1 MDFTPEDERL
11 IKEKWEELLQSCTK
25 ICKND
30 EDWEFIKR
38 AFFLAKEA
46 HGGVRRRSGEP
57 YLLHPIA
64 VAKIVVD
71 EIGLGV
77 KSVVAALLHDVVEDT
92 EYTVEDMERIFG
104 PKIAKM
110 VDGLTKMSGVFN
122 ADTSEQAE
130 YFRKVLLTLSDDVR
144 VILIKI
150 ADRLHNMRTLGSM
163 PTNKQIKI
171 TGETLYLFAPLA
183 YRLGLYTIKSEL
195 EDLCMKY
202 RFPVQYAEL
211 SEKLKATEEQR
222 EAFISKF
229 NAPIIEALK
238 RDHINFEISGRVK
251 SLYSI
256 WSKMQRKQIPFEEV
270 YDLFAIRIVFQPL
283 PFPSEKTQCWQ
294 IFSTITDIYTPKPDR
309 LRDWISMPKANGYEA
324 LHSTVM
330 GPDGVWVE
338 VQIRTQRMEEIAE
351 RGFAAHWKYKNAS
364 LSNNEDELDRW
375 LKKIRDALN
384 GPTENAVDFLDNFK
398 LSLYTSE
405 IAVFTP
411 KGEARKMSYGAT
423 ALDFAYDIHSKIGNS
438 AIGAKI
444 NHKIEPITTQIN
456 SGDQIEIITADNARP
471 KAEWLDIVTTTKA
484 KQAIKSFLKR
494 ERQNNIERGMKML
507 EERMQQLNTPLSGRV
522 LRKIVPIYESNNK
535 EELYSKIG
543 AGIVDLKDLDKVL
556 KVNATSK
563 ILKFWTLFINKKEDE
578 EGDDAENPEPNS
590 AKAEESATAGEP
602 QFVMAEC
609 CKPIPGDKV
618 VGYRDPKTGNIIVHK
633 ATCDELNRL
642 ATQFGR
648 NIVKEEIKW
657 SQHKAMSYLV
667 TTELRGIDRQGIL
680 LDLAKVVSAD
690 FNINIREVN
699 IHSHDGI
706 FEGNVSL
713 YVKDAE
719 SLHAVMDKLRKIKGI
734 ESVKRT
740 LS

>member
-1 MDFTPEDERL
+1 MGYTAEDENL
-11 IKEKWEELLQSCTK
+11 IKEKWDDLLLSCTK

-30 EDWEFIKR
+30 EDWNFIKR

-46 HGGVRRRSGEP
+46 HEGVRRRSGEP

-64 VAKIVVD
+64 VAKIVIE

-92 EYTVEDMERIFG
+92 EYSVEDMERIFG
-104 PKIAKM
+104 PKIASM

-150 ADRLHNMRTLGSM
+150 ADRLHNMRTLGAM
-163 PTNKQIKI
+163 PMNKQIKI
-171 TGETLYLFAPLA
+171 TGETIYLFAPLA
-183 YRLGLYTIKSEL
+183 YRLGLYSIKSEL

-202 RFPVQYAEL
+202 RFPQQYAEITQKL
-211 SEKLKATEEQR
+211 QESEASRREFINKL
-222 EAFISKF
+222 
-229 NAPIIEALK
+229 NAPIIASLN
-238 RDHINFEISGRVK
+238 RDNINYEISGRVK
-251 SLYSI
+251 SVYSI
-256 WSKMQRKQIPFEEV
+256 WSKMQRKQIPFEEI
-270 YDLFAIRIVFQPL
+270 YDLFAIRIVFKPL

-294 IFSTITDIYTPKPDR
+294 IYSTITDIYTPKPDR

-338 VQIRTQRMEEIAE
+338 VQIRTQRMEDIAE
-351 RGFAAHWKYKNAS
+351 RGFAAHWKYKHATIS
-364 LSNNEDELDRW
+364 QDEDEFDKW
-375 LKKIRDALN
+375 LKQIRAALN
-384 GPTENAVDFLDNFK
+384 SPTENAVDFLDNFK

-405 IAVFTP
+405 IVVFTP
-411 KGEARKMSYGAT
+411 KGEARKMPFGAT

-438 AIGAKI
+438 AISAKI
-444 NHKIEPITTQIN
+444 NHKLEPITTQIN

-471 KAEWLDIVTTTKA
+471 KPEWLETVTTAKA
-484 KQAIKSFLKR
+484 KQSIKSFLKR
-494 ERQNNIERGMKML
+494 ERQNNIERGMQMLDEKMKS
-507 EERMQQLNTPLSGRV
+507 LNVKLSGRV
-522 LRKIVPIYESNNK
+522 LRKITPIYDSKNK

-543 AGIVDLKDLDKVL
+543 AGIVSLDNLDKAL
-556 KVNATSK
+556 KVNSKSK
-563 ILKFWTLFINKKEDE
+563 ILKFWTLFIPQKKEDE
-578 EGDDAENPEPNS
+578 TDDAAIPGEIAP
-590 AKAEESATAGEP
+590 AEEAPATEP
-602 QFVMAEC
+602 QFEIAEC

-618 VGYRDPKTGNIIVHK
+618 VGYRDPASGNIIVHK

>member
-1 MDFTPEDERL
+1 MDYTAEDEL
-11 IKEKWEELLQSCTK
+11 IIKEKWDDLLFSCTK

-30 EDWEFIKR
+30 EDWNLIKR

-46 HGGVRRRSGEP
+46 HQGVRRRSGEP

-64 VAKIVVD
+64 VAKIVIE

-77 KSVVAALLHDVVEDT
+77 KSVVASLLHDVVEDT

-104 PKIAKM
+104 PKIASM

-122 ADTSEQAE
+122 ADTSKQAE

-163 PTNKQIKI
+163 PLNKQIKI
-171 TGETLYLFAPLA
+171 TSETIYLFAPLA
-183 YRLGLYTIKSEL
+183 YRLGLYSIKSEL

-202 RFPVQYAEL
+202 RLPQEYAEITRKL
-211 SEKLKATEEQR
+211 SES
-222 EAFISKF
+222 EASRQEFVDKF
-229 NAPIIEALK
+229 NAPIIAALN
-238 RDHINFEISGRVK
+238 RDKINYEISARVK
-251 SLYSI
+251 SVYSI
-256 WSKMQRKQIPFEEV
+256 WNKMQRKQIPFEEV
-270 YDLFAIRIVFQPL
+270 YDLFAIRIVFKPL

-294 IFSTITDIYTPKPDR
+294 IYSSITDTYTPKPDR

-351 RGFAAHWKYKNAS
+351 RGFAAHWKYKHATIS
-364 LSNNEDELDRW
+364 QDEDEFDKW
-375 LKKIRDALN
+375 LKQIRAALN
-384 GPTENAVDFLDNFK
+384 SPTENAVDFLDNFK

-405 IAVFTP
+405 IVVFTP
-411 KGEARKMSYGAT
+411 KGESRKLPFGAT
-423 ALDFAYDIHSKIGNS
+423 ALDFAYDIHSKIGNN
-438 AIGAKI
+438 AISAKI
-444 NHKIEPITTQIN
+444 NHKLEPITPTLN

-471 KAEWLDIVTTTKA
+471 KPEWLDIVTTAKA

-494 ERQNNIERGMKML
+494 ERQHNIEHGMQMLDDKMK
-507 EERMQQLNTPLSGRV
+507 ELNIKLSGRV
-522 LRKIVPIYESNNK
+522 LRKIVPAYGCRNK

-543 AGIVDLKDLDKVL
+543 AGIVTIDTLEKTL
-556 KVNATSK
+556 KVDSKSK
-563 ILKFWTLFINKKEDE
+563 ILKFWTLFIPKKEEPE
-578 EGDDAENPEPNS
+578 EGDAPVSPGEIQPSPDVEA
-590 AKAEESATAGEP
+590 EP
-602 QFVMAEC
+602 QFRIAEC

-618 VGYRDPKTGNIIVHK
+618 VGYRDPASGDIIVHK

-642 ATQFGR
+642 ASQFGN

-667 TTELRGIDRQGIL
+667 TAEIRGIDRMGIL
-680 LDLAKVVSAD
+680 LDLAKVVSDD

-706 FEGNVSL
+706 FEGSVSL

-719 SLHAVMDKLRKIKGI
+719 GLNAVMDRIRQIKGI
-734 ESVKRT
+734 ETVKRAMN
-740 LS
+740 

>member
-1 MDFTPEDERL
+1 MDYTAEDEL
-11 IKEKWEELLQSCTK
+11 IIKEKWDDLLFSCTK

-30 EDWEFIKR
+30 EDWNLIKR

-46 HGGVRRRSGEP
+46 HQGVRRRSGEP

-64 VAKIVVD
+64 VAKIVIE

-77 KSVVAALLHDVVEDT
+77 KSVVASLLHDVVEDT

-104 PKIAKM
+104 PKIASM

-122 ADTSEQAE
+122 ADTSKQAE

-163 PTNKQIKI
+163 PLNKQIKI
-171 TGETLYLFAPLA
+171 TSETIYLFAPLA
-183 YRLGLYTIKSEL
+183 YRLGLYSIKSEL

-202 RFPVQYAEL
+202 RFPQEYAEITRKL
-211 SEKLKATEEQR
+211 SES
-222 EAFISKF
+222 EASRQEFVDKF
-229 NAPIIEALK
+229 NAPIIAALN
-238 RDHINFEISGRVK
+238 RDKINYEISARVK
-251 SLYSI
+251 SVYSI
-256 WSKMQRKQIPFEEV
+256 WNKMQRKQIPFEEV
-270 YDLFAIRIVFQPL
+270 YDLFAIRIVFKPL

-294 IFSTITDIYTPKPDR
+294 IYSSITDTYTPKPDR

-351 RGFAAHWKYKNAS
+351 RGFAAHWKYKHATIS
-364 LSNNEDELDRW
+364 QDEDEFDKW
-375 LKKIRDALN
+375 LKQIRAALN
-384 GPTENAVDFLDNFK
+384 SPTENAVDFLDNFK

-405 IAVFTP
+405 IVVFTP
-411 KGEARKMSYGAT
+411 KGESRKLPFGAT
-423 ALDFAYDIHSKIGNS
+423 ALDFAYDIHSKIGNN
-438 AIGAKI
+438 AISAKI
-444 NHKIEPITTQIN
+444 NHKLEPITTQIN

-471 KAEWLDIVTTTKA
+471 KPEWLDIVTTAKA

-494 ERQNNIERGMKML
+494 ERQHNIEHGMQMLDDKMK
-507 EERMQQLNTPLSGRV
+507 ELNIKLSGRV
-522 LRKIVPIYESNNK
+522 LRKIVPAYGCRNK

-543 AGIVDLKDLDKVL
+543 AGIVTIDTLEKTL
-556 KVNATSK
+556 KVDSKSK
-563 ILKFWTLFINKKEDE
+563 ILKFWTLFIPKKEEPE
-578 EGDDAENPEPNS
+578 EGDAPVSPGEIQPSPDVEA
-590 AKAEESATAGEP
+590 EP
-602 QFVMAEC
+602 QFRIAEC

-618 VGYRDPKTGNIIVHK
+618 VGYRDPASGDIIVHK

-642 ATQFGR
+642 ASQFGN

-667 TTELRGIDRQGIL
+667 TAEIRGIDRMGIL
-680 LDLAKVVSAD
+680 LDLAKVVSDD

-706 FEGNVSL
+706 FEGSVSL

-719 SLHAVMDKLRKIKGI
+719 GLNAVMDRIRQIKGI
-734 ESVKRT
+734 ETVKRAMN
-740 LS
+740 

>member
-1 MDFTPEDERL
+1 MGYTAEDENL
-11 IKEKWEELLQSCTK
+11 IKEKWDDLLLSCTK

-30 EDWEFIKR
+30 EDWNFIKR

-46 HGGVRRRSGEP
+46 HEGVRRRSGEP

-64 VAKIVVD
+64 VAKIVIE

-92 EYTVEDMERIFG
+92 EYSVEDMERIFG
-104 PKIAKM
+104 PKIASM

-150 ADRLHNMRTLGSM
+150 ADRLHNMRTLGAM
-163 PTNKQIKI
+163 PMNKQIKI
-171 TGETLYLFAPLA
+171 TGETIYLFAPLA
-183 YRLGLYTIKSEL
+183 YRLGLYSIKSEL

-202 RFPVQYAEL
+202 RFPQQYAEITQKL
-211 SEKLKATEEQR
+211 QESEASRR
-222 EAFISKF
+222 EFINKF
-229 NAPIIEALK
+229 NAPIIASLN
-238 RDHINFEISGRVK
+238 RDNINYEISGRVK
-251 SLYSI
+251 SVYSI
-256 WSKMQRKQIPFEEV
+256 WSKMQRKQIPFEEI
-270 YDLFAIRIVFQPL
+270 YDLFAIRIVFKPL

-294 IFSTITDIYTPKPDR
+294 IYSTITDIYTPKPDR

-338 VQIRTQRMEEIAE
+338 GQIRTQRMEDIAE
-351 RGFAAHWKYKNAS
+351 RGFAAHWKYKHATIS
-364 LSNNEDELDRW
+364 QDEDEFDKW
-375 LKKIRDALN
+375 LKQIRAALN
-384 GPTENAVDFLDNFK
+384 SPTENAVDFLDNFK

-405 IAVFTP
+405 IVVFTP
-411 KGEARKMSYGAT
+411 KGEARKMPFGAT

-438 AIGAKI
+438 AISAKI
-444 NHKIEPITTQIN
+444 NHKLEPITTQIN

-471 KAEWLDIVTTTKA
+471 KPEWLETVTTAKA
-484 KQAIKSFLKR
+484 KQSIKSFLKR
-494 ERQNNIERGMKML
+494 ERQNNIERGMQMLDEKMKS
-507 EERMQQLNTPLSGRV
+507 LNVKLSGRV
-522 LRKIVPIYESNNK
+522 LRKITPIYDSKNK

-543 AGIVDLKDLDKVL
+543 AGIVSLDNLDKAL
-556 KVNATSK
+556 KVNSKSK
-563 ILKFWTLFINKKEDE
+563 ILKFWTLFIPQKKEDE
-578 EGDDAENPEPNS
+578 TDDAAIPGEIAP
-590 AKAEESATAGEP
+590 AEEAPATEP
-602 QFVMAEC
+602 QFEIAEC

-618 VGYRDPKTGNIIVHK
+618 VGYRDPASGNIIVHK

>member
-1 MDFTPEDERL
+1 MGYTAEDENL
-11 IKEKWEELLQSCTK
+11 IKEKWDDLLLSCTK

-30 EDWEFIKR
+30 EDWNFIKR

-46 HGGVRRRSGEP
+46 HEGVRRRSGEP

-64 VAKIVVD
+64 VAKIVIE

-92 EYTVEDMERIFG
+92 EYSVEDMERIFG
-104 PKIAKM
+104 PKIASM

-150 ADRLHNMRTLGSM
+150 ADRLHNMRTLGAM
-163 PTNKQIKI
+163 PMNKQIKI
-171 TGETLYLFAPLA
+171 TGETIYLFAPLA
-183 YRLGLYTIKSEL
+183 YRLGLYSIKSEL

-202 RFPVQYAEL
+202 RFPQQYAEITQKL
-211 SEKLKATEEQR
+211 QESEASRR
-222 EAFISKF
+222 EFINKF
-229 NAPIIEALK
+229 NDPIVASLN
-238 RDHINFEISGRVK
+238 RDNINYESSGRVK
-251 SLYSI
+251 SVYSI
-256 WSKMQRKQIPFEEV
+256 WSKMQRKQIPFEEI
-270 YDLFAIRIVFQPL
+270 YDLFAIRIVFKPL

-294 IFSTITDIYTPKPDR
+294 IYSTITDIYTPKPDR

-338 VQIRTQRMEEIAE
+338 VQIRTQRMEDIAE
-351 RGFAAHWKYKNAS
+351 RGFAAHWKYKHATIS
-364 LSNNEDELDRW
+364 QDEDEFDKW
-375 LKKIRDALN
+375 LKQIRAALN
-384 GPTENAVDFLDNFK
+384 SPTENAVDFLDNFK

-405 IAVFTP
+405 IVVFTP
-411 KGEARKMSYGAT
+411 KGEARKMPFGAT

-438 AIGAKI
+438 AISAKI
-444 NHKIEPITTQIN
+444 NHKLEPITTQIN

-471 KAEWLDIVTTTKA
+471 KPEWLETVTTAKA
-484 KQAIKSFLKR
+484 KQSIKSFLKR
-494 ERQNNIERGMKML
+494 ERQNNIERGMQMLDEKMKS
-507 EERMQQLNTPLSGRV
+507 LNVKLSGRV
-522 LRKIVPIYESNNK
+522 LRKITPIYDSKNK

-543 AGIVDLKDLDKVL
+543 AGIVSLDNLDKAL
-556 KVNATSK
+556 KVNSKSK
-563 ILKFWTLFINKKEDE
+563 ILKFWTLFIPQKKEDE
-578 EGDDAENPEPNS
+578 TDDAAIPGEIAP
-590 AKAEESATAGEP
+590 AEEAPATEP
-602 QFVMAEC
+602 QFEIAEC

-618 VGYRDPKTGNIIVHK
+618 VGYRDPASGNIIVHK

>member
-1 MDFTPEDERL
+1 
-11 IKEKWEELLQSCTK
+11 
-25 ICKND
+25 
-30 EDWEFIKR
+30 
-38 AFFLAKEA
+38 
-46 HGGVRRRSGEP
+46 
-57 YLLHPIA
+57 
-64 VAKIVVD
+64 
-71 EIGLGV
+71 
-77 KSVVAALLHDVVEDT
+77 
-92 EYTVEDMERIFG
+92 
-104 PKIAKM
+104 
-110 VDGLTKMSGVFN
+110 
-122 ADTSEQAE
+122 
-130 YFRKVLLTLSDDVR
+130 
-144 VILIKI
+144 
-150 ADRLHNMRTLGSM
+150 M
-163 PTNKQIKI
+163 PMNKQIKI
-171 TGETLYLFAPLA
+171 TGETIYLFAQLA
-183 YRLGLYTIKSEL
+183 YRLGLYSIKSEL

-202 RFPVQYAEL
+202 RFPQQYAEITQKL
-211 SEKLKATEEQR
+211 QESEASRR
-222 EAFISKF
+222 EFINKF
-229 NAPIIEALK
+229 NAPIIASLN
-238 RDHINFEISGRVK
+238 RDNINYEISGRVK
-251 SLYSI
+251 SVYSI
-256 WSKMQRKQIPFEEV
+256 WSKMQRKQIPFEEI
-270 YDLFAIRIVFQPL
+270 YDLFAIRIVFKPL

-294 IFSTITDIYTPKPDR
+294 IYSTITDIYTPKPDR

-338 VQIRTQRMEEIAE
+338 VQIRTQRMEDIAE
-351 RGFAAHWKYKNAS
+351 RGFAAHWKYKHATIS
-364 LSNNEDELDRW
+364 QDEDEFDKW
-375 LKKIRDALN
+375 LKQIRAALN
-384 GPTENAVDFLDNFK
+384 SPTENAVDFLDNFK

-405 IAVFTP
+405 IVVFTP
-411 KGEARKMSYGAT
+411 KGEARKMPFGAT
-423 ALDFAYDIHSKIGNS
+423 ALDFAYDIHSKIVNS
-438 AIGAKI
+438 AISAKI
-444 NHKIEPITTQIN
+444 NHKLEPITTQIN

-471 KAEWLDIVTTTKA
+471 KPEWLETVTTAKA
-484 KQAIKSFLKR
+484 KQSIKSFLKR
-494 ERQNNIERGMKML
+494 ERQNNIERGMQMLDEKMKS
-507 EERMQQLNTPLSGRV
+507 LNVKLSGRV
-522 LRKIVPIYESNNK
+522 LRKITPIYDSKNK

-543 AGIVDLKDLDKVL
+543 AGIVSLDNLDKAL
-556 KVNATSK
+556 KVNSKSK
-563 ILKFWTLFINKKEDE
+563 ILKFWTLFIPQKKEDE
-578 EGDDAENPEPNS
+578 TDDAAIPGEIAP
-590 AKAEESATAGEP
+590 AEEAPATEP
-602 QFVMAEC
+602 QFEIAEC

-618 VGYRDPKTGNIIVHK
+618 VGYRDPASGNIIVHK

>member
-1 MDFTPEDERL
+1 MGYTAEDENL
-11 IKEKWEELLQSCTK
+11 IKEKWDDLLLSCTK

-30 EDWEFIKR
+30 EDWNFIKR

-46 HGGVRRRSGEP
+46 HEGVRRRSGEP

-64 VAKIVVD
+64 VAKIVIE

-92 EYTVEDMERIFG
+92 EYSVEDMERIFG
-104 PKIAKM
+104 PKIASM

-150 ADRLHNMRTLGSM
+150 ADRLHNMRTLGAM
-163 PTNKQIKI
+163 PMNKQIKI
-171 TGETLYLFAPLA
+171 TGETIYLFAPLA
-183 YRLGLYTIKSEL
+183 YRLGLYSIKSEL

-202 RFPVQYAEL
+202 RFPQQYAEITQKL
-211 SEKLKATEEQR
+211 QESEASRR
-222 EAFISKF
+222 EFINKF
-229 NAPIIEALK
+229 NAPIIASLN
-238 RDHINFEISGRVK
+238 RDNINYEISGRVK
-251 SLYSI
+251 SVYSI
-256 WSKMQRKQIPFEEV
+256 WSKMQRKQIPFEEI
-270 YDLFAIRIVFQPL
+270 YDLFAIRIVFKPL

-294 IFSTITDIYTPKPDR
+294 IYSTITDIYTPKPDR
-309 LRDWISMPKANGYEA
+309 LRDWISMPKANGYKEQ
-324 LHSTVM
+324 HSTVM

-338 VQIRTQRMEEIAE
+338 VQIRTQRMEDIAE
-351 RGFAAHWKYKNAS
+351 RGFAAHWKYKHATIS
-364 LSNNEDELDRW
+364 QDEDEFDKW
-375 LKKIRDALN
+375 LKQIRAALN
-384 GPTENAVDFLDNFK
+384 SPTENAVDFLDNFK

-405 IAVFTP
+405 IVVFTP
-411 KGEARKMSYGAT
+411 KGEARKMPFGAT

-438 AIGAKI
+438 AISAKI
-444 NHKIEPITTQIN
+444 NHKLEPITTQIN

-471 KAEWLDIVTTTKA
+471 KPEWLETVTTAKA
-484 KQAIKSFLKR
+484 KQSIKSFLKR
-494 ERQNNIERGMKML
+494 ERQNNIERGMQMLDEKMKS
-507 EERMQQLNTPLSGRV
+507 LNVKLSGRV
-522 LRKIVPIYESNNK
+522 LRKITPIYDSKNK

-543 AGIVDLKDLDKVL
+543 AGIVSLDNLDKAL
-556 KVNATSK
+556 KVNSKSK
-563 ILKFWTLFINKKEDE
+563 ILKFWTLFIPQKKEDE
-578 EGDDAENPEPNS
+578 TDDAAIPGEIAP
-590 AKAEESATAGEP
+590 AEEAPATEP
-602 QFVMAEC
+602 QFEIAEC

-618 VGYRDPKTGNIIVHK
+618 VGYRDPASGNIIVHK

>member
-1 MDFTPEDERL
+1 MGYTAEDENL
-11 IKEKWEELLQSCTK
+11 IKEKWDDLLLSCTK

-30 EDWEFIKR
+30 EDWNFIKR

-46 HGGVRRRSGEP
+46 HEGVRRRSGEP

-64 VAKIVVD
+64 VAKIVIE

-92 EYTVEDMERIFG
+92 EYSVEDMERIFG
-104 PKIAKM
+104 PKIASM

-150 ADRLHNMRTLGSM
+150 ADRLHNMRTLGAM
-163 PTNKQIKI
+163 PMNKQIKI
-171 TGETLYLFAPLA
+171 TGETIYLFAPLA
-183 YRLGLYTIKSEL
+183 YRLGLYSIKSEL

-202 RFPVQYAEL
+202 RFPQQYAEITQKL
-211 SEKLKATEEQR
+211 QESEASRR
-222 EAFISKF
+222 EFINKF
-229 NAPIIEALK
+229 NAPIIASLN
-238 RDHINFEISGRVK
+238 RDNINYEISGRVK
-251 SLYSI
+251 SVYSI
-256 WSKMQRKQIPFEEV
+256 WSKMQRKQIPFEEI
-270 YDLFAIRIVFQPL
+270 YDLFAIRIVFKPL

-294 IFSTITDIYTPKPDR
+294 IYSTITDIYTPKPDR
-309 LRDWISMPKANGYEA
+309 LRDWISMPKANGYQA

-338 VQIRTQRMEEIAE
+338 VQIRTQRMEDIAE
-351 RGFAAHWKYKNAS
+351 RGFAAHWKYKHATIS
-364 LSNNEDELDRW
+364 QDEDEFDKW
-375 LKKIRDALN
+375 LKQIRAALN
-384 GPTENAVDFLDNFK
+384 SPTENAVDFLDNFK

-405 IAVFTP
+405 IVVFTP
-411 KGEARKMSYGAT
+411 KGEARKMPFGAT

-438 AIGAKI
+438 AISAKI
-444 NHKIEPITTQIN
+444 NHKLEPITTQIN

-471 KAEWLDIVTTTKA
+471 KPEWLETVTTAKA
-484 KQAIKSFLKR
+484 KQSIKSFLKR
-494 ERQNNIERGMKML
+494 ERQNNIERGMQMLDEKMKS
-507 EERMQQLNTPLSGRV
+507 LNVKLSGRV
-522 LRKIVPIYESNNK
+522 LRKITPIYDSKNK

-543 AGIVDLKDLDKVL
+543 AGIVSLDNLDKAL
-556 KVNATSK
+556 KVNSKSK
-563 ILKFWTLFINKKEDE
+563 ILKFWTLFIPQKKEDE
-578 EGDDAENPEPNS
+578 TDDAAIPGEIAP
-590 AKAEESATAGEP
+590 AEEAPATEP
-602 QFVMAEC
+602 QFEIAEC

-618 VGYRDPKTGNIIVHK
+618 VGYRDPASGNIIVHK

>member
-1 MDFTPEDERL
+1 MGYTAEDENL
-11 IKEKWEELLQSCTK
+11 IKEKWDDLLLSCTK

-30 EDWEFIKR
+30 EDWNFIKR

-46 HGGVRRRSGEP
+46 HEGVRRRSGEP

-64 VAKIVVD
+64 VAKIVIE

-92 EYTVEDMERIFG
+92 EYSVEDMERIFG
-104 PKIAKM
+104 PKIASM

-150 ADRLHNMRTLGSM
+150 ADRLHNMRTLGAM
-163 PTNKQIKI
+163 PMNKQIKI
-171 TGETLYLFAPLA
+171 TGETIYLFAPLA
-183 YRLGLYTIKSEL
+183 YRLGLYSIKSEL

-202 RFPVQYAEL
+202 RFPQQYAEITQKL
-211 SEKLKATEEQR
+211 QESEASRR
-222 EAFISKF
+222 EFINKF
-229 NAPIIEALK
+229 NAPIIASLN
-238 RDHINFEISGRVK
+238 RDNINYEISGRVK
-251 SLYSI
+251 SVYSI
-256 WSKMQRKQIPFEEV
+256 WSKMQRKQIPFEEI
-270 YDLFAIRIVFQPL
+270 YDLFAIRIVFKPL

-294 IFSTITDIYTPKPDR
+294 IYSTITDIYTPKPDR
-309 LRDWISMPKANGYEA
+309 LRDWISMPKANGYEV

-338 VQIRTQRMEEIAE
+338 VQIRTQRMEDIAE
-351 RGFAAHWKYKNAS
+351 RGFAAHWKYKHATIS
-364 LSNNEDELDRW
+364 QDEDEFDKW
-375 LKKIRDALN
+375 LKQIRAALN
-384 GPTENAVDFLDNFK
+384 SPTENAVDFLDNFK

-405 IAVFTP
+405 IVVFTP
-411 KGEARKMSYGAT
+411 KGEARKMPFGAT

-438 AIGAKI
+438 AISAKI
-444 NHKIEPITTQIN
+444 NHKLEPITTQIN

-471 KAEWLDIVTTTKA
+471 KPEWLETVTTAKA
-484 KQAIKSFLKR
+484 KQSIKSFLKR
-494 ERQNNIERGMKML
+494 ERQNNIERGMQMLDEKMKS
-507 EERMQQLNTPLSGRV
+507 LNVKLSGRV
-522 LRKIVPIYESNNK
+522 LRKITPIYDSKNK

-543 AGIVDLKDLDKVL
+543 AGIVSLDNLDKAL
-556 KVNATSK
+556 KVNSKSK
-563 ILKFWTLFINKKEDE
+563 ILKFWTLFIPQKKEDE
-578 EGDDAENPEPNS
+578 TDDAAIPGEIAP
-590 AKAEESATAGEP
+590 AEEAPATEP
-602 QFVMAEC
+602 QFEIAEC

-618 VGYRDPKTGNIIVHK
+618 VGYRDPASGNIIVHK

>member
-1 MDFTPEDERL
+1 MGYTAEDENL
-11 IKEKWEELLQSCTK
+11 IKEKWDDLLLSCTK

-30 EDWEFIKR
+30 EDWNFIKR

-46 HGGVRRRSGEP
+46 HEGVRRRSGEP

-64 VAKIVVD
+64 VAKIVIE

-92 EYTVEDMERIFG
+92 EYSVEDMERIFG
-104 PKIAKM
+104 PKIASM

-150 ADRLHNMRTLGSM
+150 ADRLHNMRTLGAM
-163 PTNKQIKI
+163 PMNKQIKI
-171 TGETLYLFAPLA
+171 TGETIYLFAPLA
-183 YRLGLYTIKSEL
+183 YRLGLYSIKSEL

-202 RFPVQYAEL
+202 RFPQQYAEIMQKL
-211 SEKLKATEEQR
+211 QESEASRR
-222 EAFISKF
+222 EFINKF
-229 NAPIIEALK
+229 NAPIIASLN
-238 RDHINFEISGRVK
+238 RDNINYEISGRVK
-251 SLYSI
+251 SVYSI
-256 WSKMQRKQIPFEEV
+256 WSKMQRKQIPFEEI
-270 YDLFAIRIVFQPL
+270 YDLFAIRIVFKPL

-294 IFSTITDIYTPKPDR
+294 IYSTITDIYTPKPDR

-338 VQIRTQRMEEIAE
+338 VQIRTQRMEDIAE
-351 RGFAAHWKYKNAS
+351 RGFAAHWKYKHATIS
-364 LSNNEDELDRW
+364 QDEDEFDKW
-375 LKKIRDALN
+375 LKQIRAALN
-384 GPTENAVDFLDNFK
+384 SPTENAVDFLDNFK

-405 IAVFTP
+405 IVVFTP
-411 KGEARKMSYGAT
+411 KGEARKMPFGAT

-438 AIGAKI
+438 AISAKI
-444 NHKIEPITTQIN
+444 NHKLEPITTQIN

-471 KAEWLDIVTTTKA
+471 KPEWLETVTTAKA
-484 KQAIKSFLKR
+484 KQSIKSFLKR
-494 ERQNNIERGMKML
+494 ERQNNIERGMQMLDEKMKS
-507 EERMQQLNTPLSGRV
+507 LNVKLSGRV
-522 LRKIVPIYESNNK
+522 LRKITPIYDSKNK

-543 AGIVDLKDLDKVL
+543 AGIVSLDNLDKAL
-556 KVNATSK
+556 KVNSKSK
-563 ILKFWTLFINKKEDE
+563 ILKFWTLFIPQKKEDE
-578 EGDDAENPEPNS
+578 TDDAAIPGEIAP
-590 AKAEESATAGEP
+590 AEEAPATEP
-602 QFVMAEC
+602 QFEIAEC

-618 VGYRDPKTGNIIVHK
+618 VGYRDPASGNIIVHK